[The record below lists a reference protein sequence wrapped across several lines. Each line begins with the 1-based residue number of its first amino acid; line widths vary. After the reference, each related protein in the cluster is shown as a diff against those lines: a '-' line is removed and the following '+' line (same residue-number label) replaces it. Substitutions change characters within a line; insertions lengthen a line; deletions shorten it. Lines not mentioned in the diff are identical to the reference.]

1 MYRKL
6 VRTVAL
12 AAGGA
17 LFAQGMLTN
26 DSIIRLVHSG
36 LGEDVIVNM
45 INSQP
50 GQYSMSTD
58 DVLALKKNHVSDRV
72 LNAMISRASGGSGGG
87 GGAAAAGPAAMLP
100 PGTELVIHDGTPV
113 RLRLNR
119 NLSSADAHTGDTI
132 DFEVLDD
139 VSVDGTVLIAKGST
153 ALGTITEA
161 QGKRRMGRGGK
172 LNVEIDSARLV
183 NDDKIAL
190 RAVKESSGGGHTGA
204 MTGGMV
210 ASALIIWPAAPFF
223 LMMHG
228 KDITIPKGTE
238 VTAYVNGDTKVDSN
252 RLRRR

>member
-1 MYRKL
+1 MHRNF
-6 VRTVAL
+6 VRAVAL
-12 AAGGA
+12 AGSIA
-17 LFAQGMLTN
+17 FAQQMLTN
-26 DSIIRLVHSG
+26 DAIIRLVHSG
-36 LGEDVIVNM
+36 LGDDVIVNM

-72 LNAMISRASGGSGGG
+72 LNAMIARSSGGAPGT
-87 GGAAAAGPAAMLP
+87 AAGPASNLP
-100 PGTELVIHDGTPV
+100 PGAELVLHDGTPV
-113 RLRLNR
+113 RLRTNR
-119 NLSSADAHTGDTI
+119 NISSADAHTGDTI

-139 VSVDGTVLIAKGST
+139 VTVDGTVVIAKGST
-153 ALGTITEA
+153 ALGTVTLAEP
-161 QGKRRMGRGGK
+161 KRRMGRGGK

-190 RAVKESSGGGHTGA
+190 RAVKETSGGGHTGA

-210 ASALIIWPAAPFF
+210 ASALIVWPAAPFF

-238 VTAYVNGDTKVDSN
+238 ITAYVNGDTKIDAN
-252 RLRRR
+252 RLVRRR